1 MEYKKAIA
9 VMMKFLDKYPLD
21 DEEKEA
27 VAAAI
32 GVLDSAVLAENRMK
46 SMIKAKKA
54 KRNEDMK
61 W

>member
-9 VMMKFLDKYPLD
+9 VLMGLMDNYPFD
-21 DEEKEA
+21 AEEKEA

-46 SMIKAKKA
+46 GIIKAKKA
-54 KRNEDMK
+54 KREADMK